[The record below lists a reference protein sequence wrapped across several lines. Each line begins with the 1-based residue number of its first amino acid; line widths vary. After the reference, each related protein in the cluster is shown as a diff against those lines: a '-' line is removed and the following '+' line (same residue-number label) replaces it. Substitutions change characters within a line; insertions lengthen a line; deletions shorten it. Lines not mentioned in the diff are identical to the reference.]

1 MTLRENFKPLRR
13 LKVTKRFSS
22 FQSGLIQGVAEGSMV
37 VSNMWTEDFTKDQY
51 KVYFDSA
58 DFNSG
63 KPLIQGAYILVKK

>member
-1 MTLRENFKPLRR
+1 
-13 LKVTKRFSS
+13 
-22 FQSGLIQGVAEGSMV
+22 MV